1 MKHTKNL
8 IAILLVLTAC
18 NVTLKAQDP
27 TPRHEVSA
35 SFGLGLDGMPFK
47 GPVDWKSNN
56 GFIVAPG
63 LGYTFWFNQ
72 HVGLQTGIVLKH
84 VSYATEYNSGAVEN
98 DFTGMLP
105 MNADTYGNTTANI
118 HGTASSCM
126 EKQSYDF
133 IEIPIHVA
141 LTWNNVYGN
150 FGFSYAKAVFS
161 SAKYSYDEVRYT
173 ITDLPD
179 MGVTMPS
186 PVPVALNTAA
196 EGKVENGSMYR
207 PSFFLFDGEVG
218 YRFSPNPTAK
228 DQLRF
233 GVGLYG
239 RCALNSY
246 MPEVTGEM
254 FSLENG
260 KVSTAQPS
268 TTGLVEKIGY
278 YEFGLRL
285 SLLLGFGKAK

>member
-8 IAILLVLTAC
+8 IAILLTLTAC
-18 NVTLKAQDP
+18 SFTLQAQDAI
-27 TPRHEVSA
+27 PRHEVTA
-35 SFGLGLDGMPFK
+35 SFSLGPNAMPFK
-47 GPVDWKSNN
+47 GSAAWTSNN

-84 VSYATEYNSGAVEN
+84 VSFATEYNSGAVEY
-98 DFTGMLP
+98 DFTGMLS
-105 MNADTYGNTTANI
+105 MNSDTYGNTTANI

-126 EKQSYDF
+126 EKQYYDF

-150 FGFSYAKAVFS
+150 FGFSYAKAVCS
-161 SAKYSYDEVRYT
+161 SAKYSYDGVRYS
-173 ITDLPD
+173 INDLPD

-218 YRFSPNPTAK
+218 YRFSPDATAK

-246 MPEVTGEM
+246 MPEATGEM

-285 SLLLGFGKAK
+285 SLLLGFGHAK